1 LRDELGN
8 FKLLFF
14 TYRRKKIH
22 KKLIKTSPYEHDH
35 DCPLQNDNQNMQTV
49 INSIKDVHIYLTKSV
64 NYKMYYISYLKGQIQ
79 ATLIQ

>member
-1 LRDELGN
+1 
-8 FKLLFF
+8 
-14 TYRRKKIH
+14 
-22 KKLIKTSPYEHDH
+22 
-35 DCPLQNDNQNMQTV
+35 MQTV